1 MGFKSHIKKKKNR
14 VSPGFARVMGRPAG
28 LPGFGRAVIPAGL
41 LLNPD
46 RSSYRVDPP
55 GRAGFN
61 NNDPNRNK
69 VLRISNE
76 LIRINYKTQ

>member
-1 MGFKSHIKKKKNR
+1 
-14 VSPGFARVMGRPAG
+14 MGRPAG

-61 NNDPNRNK
+61 NCGFQDGEADWNCALNSKIKKNSKKDLK
-69 VLRISNE
+69 KKI
-76 LIRINYKTQ
+76 K